1 MLEVV
6 GGGFA
11 EAGLCCV
18 GSVED
23 GRLDRMSE
31 TLVKKNL
38 LKLSARVEEFLHE
51 GKERYPLLRSNSLLK
66 VLKSCCWF
74 VEREGKR
81 EE

>member
-6 GGGFA
+6 GVEFGK
-11 EAGLCCV
+11 AGL
-18 GSVED
+18 GNVEE
-23 GRLDRMSE
+23 GRFERMSE

-38 LKLSARVEEFLHE
+38 LKLSARVEEFLYE
-51 GKERYPLLRSNSLLK
+51 GKERFPVLRSKSLLK

-74 VEREGKR
+74 VQRVGKR